1 LYEAVPFIGQSYAE
15 MVPGHRDRIPR
26 ILKWRS
32 KKSPRD
38 AEVEKLIF
46 QTRRRVS
53 LLLKTKKRYLYF
65 SVVIVVIK

>member
-15 MVPGHRDRIPR
+15 RVPGYGDRIPR

-38 AEVEKLIF
+38 AEVEKFIF

-53 LLLKTKKRYLYF
+53 LLLTTTKNI
-65 SVVIVVIK
+65 SCI